1 MAFRENNGNNS
12 SKSANNQGKT
22 SIANDKTPQQTA
34 PANEAR
40 QAADQ
45 TGHWRLGPHGHLRSG
60 ARPASLD
67 ELKKKRMTKSMIIGL
82 VSLMIALA
90 LAIAVFL
97 IVQPEGTSRDVES
110 ATNSTE
116 ASKNTTE
123 QEANANNQLSSEE
136 HNASTSAAQTPA
148 AKNNKVNVNQLPDS
162 TFLYD
167 ADIAELVKA
176 DTFNDD
182 QTVQVKGE
190 VVGDAIND
198 EDDESLTW
206 IALQDDDEL
215 NPHTISVLV
224 SKQQAALIDS
234 YGHYGQQ
241 GSILQIRG
249 TYHLACADH
258 QGLSD
263 IHAEEAQL
271 ISEGRK
277 TDILTN
283 PVILTAAVISV
294 FLGCAL
300 LVLYSIRRER
310 MR

>member
-1 MAFRENNGNNS
+1 MALCDNNENNS
-12 SKSANNQGKT
+12 SSSHSDANNMSDKEHQQGAL
-22 SIANDKTPQQTA
+22 ID
-34 PANEAR
+34 EVE
-40 QAADQ
+40 QAAESTD
-45 TGHWRLGPHGHLRSG
+45 HRRLESHGHLRLGVHPVSV
-60 ARPASLD
+60 D
-67 ELKKKRMTKSMIIGL
+67 ELKKKRMTKSMVIGL

-90 LAIAVFL
+90 LAVAVFL
-97 IVQPEGTSRDVES
+97 IVQPEGTFRDDHNAV
-110 ATNSTE
+110 NSVGANE
-116 ASKNTTE
+116 DATE
-123 QEANANNQLSSEE
+123 QDANANDQTNSGE
-136 HNASTSAAQTPA
+136 HNASTSTAQTPA

-167 ADIAELVKA
+167 VDISELIKA
-176 DTFNDD
+176 DTFNDG

-198 EDDESLTW
+198 ESNESLTW

-215 NPHTISVLV
+215 NPQTISVLV
-224 SKQQAALIDS
+224 SKQQAEVIDS

-271 ISEGRK
+271 VSEGRNI
-277 TDILTN
+277 DILLN

-294 FLGCAL
+294 FLGG
-300 LVLYSIRRER
+300 VLFVMYSIRRER